1 MNEKA
6 APLLHEMPRFA
17 RRALSAGLAAL
28 LALSFTPRSLAYA
41 DSTQPGSDARIEAA
55 SDEGDGRAADSG
67 GDADLLASYP
77 MPTVRA
83 DATVRSSLV
92 LLVKFKDDAW
102 GDSDFSH
109 TGFNAAY
116 PYGGFRTYWEKFCAS
131 LDSVSGTPVQRSFR
145 SYIHDD
151 PTASTMCRAF
161 SLRPTSPTER

>member
-6 APLLHEMPRFA
+6 ALLLHEMPRFA

-41 DSTQPGSDARIEAA
+41 DSIQPGSDARIEAA

-102 GDSDFSH
+102 GIPISPIPGLTPRTPMGDSEHIGKSSARLSIPFPERRFS
-109 TGFNAAY
+109 G
-116 PYGGFRTYWEKFCAS
+116 R
-131 LDSVSGTPVQRSFR
+131 SGAIF
-145 SYIHDD
+145 
-151 PTASTMCRAF
+151 A
-161 SLRPTSPTER
+161 